1 MKRHLILYVLFA
13 LLPFFT
19 MAQDTSANRID
30 TTRKIAD
37 TAVAKKPDS
46 TVAATNCYK
55 EWYDTFRARGAKAV
69 PDGMQDVVIAFKSG
83 ESCHCFMGRVE
94 VVGGKIKTPL
104 YIQQENGE
112 YKTFASLG
120 RKLDA
125 DFVSDAGDQ
134 LWTITDGMSVLF
146 RTSTQENGR
155 LFFYKFINRNAQANK
170 AAPSPQDLIK
180 D

>member
-1 MKRHLILYVLFA
+1 MV
-13 LLPFFT
+13 
-19 MAQDTSANRID
+19 
-30 TTRKIAD
+30 
-37 TAVAKKPDS
+37 KKADS
-46 TVAATNCYK
+46 TVAPTNCYK
-55 EWYDTFRARGAKAV
+55 EWYDTFRARGAKTV

-83 ESCHCFMGRVE
+83 ESCHCFLGRVE
-94 VVGGKIKTPL
+94 VAAGKIKTPL

-112 YKTFASLG
+112 YKTFSSLG

-155 LFFYKFINRNAQANK
+155 LFFYKFINRNTQANK
-170 AAPSPQDLIK
+170 AAPSPHELIK

>member
-1 MKRHLILYVLFA
+1 MKRRLSLYFLFVLW
-13 LLPFFT
+13 PFLT
-19 MAQDTSANRID
+19 MAQDTSATRTD
-30 TTRKIAD
+30 TTKKIAD
-37 TAVAKKPDS
+37 TAVAKKAD
-46 TVAATNCYK
+46 TVKASSNCYV
-55 EWYDTFRARGAKAV
+55 EWYDTFRARGAKPV
-69 PDGMQDVVIAFKSG
+69 TDGMQEVVIAFKSG

-94 VVGGKIKTPL
+94 VVAGKIKTPL

-120 RKLDA
+120 RKLDP
-125 DFVSDAGDQ
+125 DFVSDIGDQ
-134 LWTITDGMSVLF
+134 LWSITDGMSVLF

-155 LFFYKFINRNAQANK
+155 LFFYKFINKNAQANK